1 MANIKQDILSL
12 SYSPSFEVQ
21 GREEADINLS
31 LPPASVTTATVFGTV
46 TDGTAPLPNAT
57 VKLFDSMGVPYQHT
71 MTDESGAYT
80 LEGIPAGTYSVAAV
94 LDGYRMSPAVNVI
107 LTSGITVEGPLVCTA
122 DATLALGAV
131 AGVVSVAG
139 PAGPVPLAGAK
150 LTLTDALDV
159 VLAST
164 YSADDGEFV
173 FYDLADG
180 TYHLMASAEGYLTT
194 GAMTV
199 TIAAGSLV
207 NVAVTMQVDTRTYS
221 GTVSGIVRNALGS
234 AVASCFVG
242 LYQVSKDT
250 QTGATTEK
258 LVAVTK
264 TNAEGKYLFGG
275 VSGGQY
281 MVKAKLEQ

>member
-1 MANIKQDILSL
+1 MADIKQDILSL

-21 GREEADINLS
+21 GMQEADINLS
-31 LPPASVTTATVFGTV
+31 LPPASVSTATVYGTV

-57 VKLFDSMGVPYQHT
+57 VKLFDSLGVPYQHT
-71 MTDESGAYT
+71 MTDASGAYT
-80 LEGIPAGTYSVAAV
+80 LNNIPAGTYSIAAV
-94 LDGYRMSPAVNVI
+94 ADGYLMSPSAGVI
-107 LTSGITVEGPLVCTA
+107 LTDGITVEVPLVCA
-122 DATLALGAV
+122 VDATLSLGAV
-131 AGVVSVAG
+131 AGVVSATG
-139 PAGPVPLAGAK
+139 ATGPVPLAGAK
-150 LTLTDALDV
+150 LTLMDAQGV

-180 TYHLMASAEGYLTT
+180 IYRLMASAEGYVTT

-199 TIAAGSLV
+199 TVTGGSLS
-207 NVAVTMQVDTRTYS
+207 NVTVTMATDVRTYS
-221 GTVSGIVRNALGS
+221 GTVSGVVRNALGS
-234 AVASCFVG
+234 AVAGCFVG
-242 LYQVSKDT
+242 LYQVTKDT

-281 MVKAKLEQ
+281 LVKAKLEQ

>member
-1 MANIKQDILSL
+1 MADIKQDILSL

-21 GREEADINLS
+21 GREEADINMS

-107 LTSGITVEGPLVCTA
+107 LTSGITVEVPLVCTA

-234 AVASCFVG
+234 AVAGCFVG

>member
-1 MANIKQDILSL
+1 MADIKQDILSL

-21 GREEADINLS
+21 GMQEADINLS
-31 LPPASVTTATVFGTV
+31 LPPASVSTATVYGTV

-57 VKLFDSMGVPYQHT
+57 VKLFDSLGVPYQHT
-71 MTDESGAYT
+71 MTDASGAYT
-80 LEGIPAGTYSVAAV
+80 LNNIPTGTYSIAAV
-94 LDGYRMSPAVNVI
+94 ADGYLMSPSAGVI
-107 LTSGITVEGPLVCTA
+107 LTDGITVEVPLVCA
-122 DATLALGAV
+122 VDATLSLGAV
-131 AGVVSVAG
+131 AGVVSATG
-139 PAGPVPLAGAK
+139 ATGPVPLAGAK
-150 LTLTDALDV
+150 LTLMDAQGV

-180 TYHLMASAEGYLTT
+180 IYRLMASAEGYVTT
-194 GAMTV
+194 GAMIITV
-199 TIAAGSLV
+199 TGGSLS
-207 NVAVTMQVDTRTYS
+207 NVTVTMATDARTYS
-221 GTVSGIVRNALGS
+221 GTVSGVVRNALGS
-234 AVASCFVG
+234 AVAGCFVG
-242 LYQVSKDT
+242 LYQVTKDT

-281 MVKAKLEQ
+281 LVKAKLEQ

>member
-1 MANIKQDILSL
+1 MADIKQDILSL

-21 GREEADINLS
+21 GMQEADINLS
-31 LPPASVTTATVFGTV
+31 LPPASVSTATVYGTV
-46 TDGTAPLPNAT
+46 TDRTAPLPNAT
-57 VKLFDSMGVPYQHT
+57 VKLFDSLGVPYQHT
-71 MTDESGAYT
+71 MTDASGAYT
-80 LEGIPAGTYSVAAV
+80 LNNIPAGTYSIAAV
-94 LDGYRMSPAVNVI
+94 ADGYLMSPSAGVI
-107 LTSGITVEGPLVCTA
+107 LTDGITVEVPLVCA
-122 DATLALGAV
+122 VDATLSLGAV
-131 AGVVSVAG
+131 AGVVSATG
-139 PAGPVPLAGAK
+139 ATGPVPLAGAK
-150 LTLTDALDV
+150 LTLMDAQGV

-180 TYHLMASAEGYLTT
+180 IYRLMASAEGYVTT

-199 TIAAGSLV
+199 TVTGGSLS
-207 NVAVTMQVDTRTYS
+207 NVTVTMATDARTYS
-221 GTVSGIVRNALGS
+221 GTVSGVVRNALGS
-234 AVASCFVG
+234 AVAGCFVG
-242 LYQVSKDT
+242 LYQVTKDT

-281 MVKAKLEQ
+281 LVKAKLEQ

>member
-1 MANIKQDILSL
+1 MADIKQDILSL

-21 GREEADINLS
+21 GMQEADINLS
-31 LPPASVTTATVFGTV
+31 LPPASVSTATVYGTV

-57 VKLFDSMGVPYQHT
+57 VKLFDSLGVPYQHT
-71 MTDESGAYT
+71 MTDASGAYT
-80 LEGIPAGTYSVAAV
+80 LNNIPAGTYSIAAV
-94 LDGYRMSPAVNVI
+94 ADGYLMSPSAGVI
-107 LTSGITVEGPLVCTA
+107 LTDGITVEVPLVCA
-122 DATLALGAV
+122 VDATLSLGAV
-131 AGVVSVAG
+131 VGVVSATG
-139 PAGPVPLAGAK
+139 ATGPVPLAGAK
-150 LTLTDALDV
+150 LTLMDAQGV

-180 TYHLMASAEGYLTT
+180 IYRLMASAEGYVTT

-199 TIAAGSLV
+199 TVTGGSLS
-207 NVAVTMQVDTRTYS
+207 NVTVTMATDARTYS
-221 GTVSGIVRNALGS
+221 GTVSGVVRNALGS
-234 AVASCFVG
+234 AVAGCFVG
-242 LYQVSKDT
+242 LYQVTKDT

-281 MVKAKLEQ
+281 LVKAKLEQ

>member
-1 MANIKQDILSL
+1 MADIKQDILSL

-21 GREEADINLS
+21 GMQEADINLS
-31 LPPASVTTATVFGTV
+31 LPPASVSTATVYGTV

-57 VKLFDSMGVPYQHT
+57 VKLFDSLGVPYQHT
-71 MTDESGAYT
+71 MTDASGAYT
-80 LEGIPAGTYSVAAV
+80 LNNIPAGTYSIAAV
-94 LDGYRMSPAVNVI
+94 ADGYLMSPSAGVI
-107 LTSGITVEGPLVCTA
+107 LTDGITVEVPLVCA
-122 DATLALGAV
+122 VDATLSLGAV
-131 AGVVSVAG
+131 AGVVSATG
-139 PAGPVPLAGAK
+139 ATGPVPLAGAK
-150 LTLTDALDV
+150 LTLMDAQGV

-180 TYHLMASAEGYLTT
+180 IYRLMASAEGYVTT
-194 GAMTV
+194 GAMIITV
-199 TIAAGSLV
+199 TGGSLS
-207 NVAVTMQVDTRTYS
+207 NVTVTMATDARTYS
-221 GTVSGIVRNALGS
+221 GTVSGVVRNALGS
-234 AVASCFVG
+234 AVAGCFVG
-242 LYQVSKDT
+242 LYQVTKDT

-281 MVKAKLEQ
+281 LVKAKLEQ

>member
-1 MANIKQDILSL
+1 MADIKQDILSL

-21 GREEADINLS
+21 GMQEADINLS
-31 LPPASVTTATVFGTV
+31 LPPASVSTATVYGTV

-57 VKLFDSMGVPYQHT
+57 VKLFDSLGVPYQHT
-71 MTDESGAYT
+71 MTDASGAYT
-80 LEGIPAGTYSVAAV
+80 LNNIPAGTYSIAAV
-94 LDGYRMSPAVNVI
+94 ADGYLMSPSAGVI
-107 LTSGITVEGPLVCTA
+107 LTEGIPVEVPLVCA
-122 DATLALGAV
+122 VDATLSLGAV
-131 AGVVSVAG
+131 AGVVSATG
-139 PAGPVPLAGAK
+139 ATGPVPLAGAK
-150 LTLTDALDV
+150 LTLMDAQGV

-180 TYHLMASAEGYLTT
+180 IYRLMASAEGYVTT
-194 GAMTV
+194 GAMIITV
-199 TIAAGSLV
+199 TGGSLS
-207 NVAVTMQVDTRTYS
+207 NVTVTMATDARTYS
-221 GTVSGIVRNALGS
+221 GTVSGVVRNALGS
-234 AVASCFVG
+234 AVAGCFVG
-242 LYQVSKDT
+242 LYQVTKDT

-281 MVKAKLEQ
+281 LVKAKLEQ

>member
-1 MANIKQDILSL
+1 MADIKQDILSL

-80 LEGIPAGTYSVAAV
+80 LEEIPAGTYSVAAV

-107 LTSGITVEGPLVCTA
+107 LTNGITVEVPLVCTA

-131 AGVVSVAG
+131 AGVVSVTG
-139 PAGPVPLAGAK
+139 PTGPVPLAGAK

-234 AVASCFVG
+234 AVAGCFVG

-281 MVKAKLEQ
+281 MVKAKLER

>member
-1 MANIKQDILSL
+1 MADIKQDILSL

-21 GREEADINLS
+21 GMQEADINLS
-31 LPPASVTTATVFGTV
+31 LPPASVSTATVYGTV

-57 VKLFDSMGVPYQHT
+57 VKLFDSLGVPYQHT
-71 MTDESGAYT
+71 MTDASGAYT
-80 LEGIPAGTYSVAAV
+80 LNNIPAGTYSIAAV
-94 LDGYRMSPAVNVI
+94 AGGYLMSPSAGVI
-107 LTSGITVEGPLVCTA
+107 LTDGITVEVPLVCA
-122 DATLALGAV
+122 VDATLSLGAV
-131 AGVVSVAG
+131 AGVVSATG
-139 PAGPVPLAGAK
+139 ATGPVPLAGAK
-150 LTLTDALDV
+150 LTLMDAQGV

-180 TYHLMASAEGYLTT
+180 IYRLMASAEGYVTT

-199 TIAAGSLV
+199 TVTGGSLS
-207 NVAVTMQVDTRTYS
+207 NVTVTMATDARTYS
-221 GTVSGIVRNALGS
+221 GTVSGVVRNALGS
-234 AVASCFVG
+234 AVAGCFVG
-242 LYQVSKDT
+242 LYQVTKDT

-281 MVKAKLEQ
+281 LVKAKLEQ

>member
-1 MANIKQDILSL
+1 MADIKQDILSL

-21 GREEADINLS
+21 GMQEADINLS
-31 LPPASVTTATVFGTV
+31 LPPASVSTATVYGTV

-57 VKLFDSMGVPYQHT
+57 VKLFDSLGVPYQHT
-71 MTDESGAYT
+71 MTDASGAYT
-80 LEGIPAGTYSVAAV
+80 LNNIPAGTYSIAAV
-94 LDGYRMSPAVNVI
+94 ADGYLMSPSAGVI
-107 LTSGITVEGPLVCTA
+107 LTDGITVEVPLVCA
-122 DATLALGAV
+122 VDATLSLGAV
-131 AGVVSVAG
+131 AGVVSATG
-139 PAGPVPLAGAK
+139 ATGPVPLAGAK
-150 LTLTDALDV
+150 LTLMDAQGV

-180 TYHLMASAEGYLTT
+180 IYRLMASAEGYVTT

-199 TIAAGSLV
+199 TVTGGSLS
-207 NVAVTMQVDTRTYS
+207 NVTVTMATDARTYS
-221 GTVSGIVRNALGS
+221 GTVSGVVRNALGS
-234 AVASCFVG
+234 AVAGCFVG
-242 LYQVSKDT
+242 LYQVTKDA

-281 MVKAKLEQ
+281 LVKAKLEQ

>member
-1 MANIKQDILSL
+1 MADIKQDILSL

-21 GREEADINLS
+21 GMQEADINLS
-31 LPPASVTTATVFGTV
+31 LPPASVSTATVYGTV

-57 VKLFDSMGVPYQHT
+57 VKLFDSLGVPYQHT
-71 MTDESGAYT
+71 MTDASGAYT
-80 LEGIPAGTYSVAAV
+80 LNNIPAGTYSIAAV
-94 LDGYRMSPAVNVI
+94 ADGYLMSPSTGVI
-107 LTSGITVEGPLVCTA
+107 LTDGITVEVPLVCA
-122 DATLALGAV
+122 VDATLSLGAV
-131 AGVVSVAG
+131 AGVVSATG
-139 PAGPVPLAGAK
+139 ATGPVPLAGAK
-150 LTLTDALDV
+150 LTLMDAQGV

-180 TYHLMASAEGYLTT
+180 IYRLMASAEGYVTT

-199 TIAAGSLV
+199 TVTGGSLS
-207 NVAVTMQVDTRTYS
+207 NVTVTMATDARTYS
-221 GTVSGIVRNALGS
+221 GTVSGVVRNALGS
-234 AVASCFVG
+234 AVAGCFVG
-242 LYQVSKDT
+242 LYQVTKDT

-281 MVKAKLEQ
+281 LVKAKLEQ

>member
-1 MANIKQDILSL
+1 MADIMQDILSL

-21 GREEADINLS
+21 GMQEADINLS
-31 LPPASVTTATVFGTV
+31 LPPASVSTATVYGTV

-57 VKLFDSMGVPYQHT
+57 VKLFDSLGVPYQHT
-71 MTDESGAYT
+71 MTDASGAYT
-80 LEGIPAGTYSVAAV
+80 LNNIPAGTYSIAAV
-94 LDGYRMSPAVNVI
+94 ADGYLMSPSAGVI
-107 LTSGITVEGPLVCTA
+107 LTDGITVEVPLVCA
-122 DATLALGAV
+122 VDATLSLGAV
-131 AGVVSVAG
+131 AGVVSATG
-139 PAGPVPLAGAK
+139 ATGPVPLAGAK
-150 LTLTDALDV
+150 LTLMDAQGV

-180 TYHLMASAEGYLTT
+180 IYRLMASAEGYVTT
-194 GAMTV
+194 GAMIITV
-199 TIAAGSLV
+199 TGGSLS
-207 NVAVTMQVDTRTYS
+207 NVTVTMATDACTYS
-221 GTVSGIVRNALGS
+221 GTVSGVVRNALGS
-234 AVASCFVG
+234 AVAGCFVG
-242 LYQVSKDT
+242 LYQVTKDT

-281 MVKAKLEQ
+281 LVKAKLEQ